1 MFFLNVYAESVN
13 KKYIHNENGILSLM
27 YHRFNENKYPSTN
40 IKMDIFKKHIEIIKT
55 NEFKFFNPINFQQ
68 EFGNPKLKKKILIT
82 VDDGFTSFYKNAWP
96 YLRENKIPFI
106 LFISTEAVGNYGYMN
121 WDEIKEVEKEE
132 FAFIGNHSH
141 SH

>member
-68 EFGNPKLKKKILIT
+68 EFGTPKLKKK
-82 VDDGFTSFYKNAWP
+82 F
-96 YLRENKIPFI
+96 
-106 LFISTEAVGNYGYMN
+106 
-121 WDEIKEVEKEE
+121 
-132 FAFIGNHSH
+132 
-141 SH
+141 